1 MRIVLKFVFC
11 SVFIACLFT
20 PSRSHAE
27 QLQEFGDYIIY
38 YNALSA
44 DMLPE
49 SVAKQYGFVHSAH
62 TGLLNIAVQKKGSTP
77 LPQAV
82 AAQITGTA
90 TPLLG
95 QALPI
100 RFREIKED
108 DGTVYYLG
116 EFPVSARDT
125 YRLTLSIIP
134 AGREQPYE
142 LKFSKEYVGE

>member
-1 MRIVLKFVFC
+1 MHTPLKFVFC
-11 SVFIACLFT
+11 IAFVAGLFA
-20 PSRSHAE
+20 PARSHAE
-27 QLQEFGDYIIY
+27 QFQEFADYIVY

-44 DMLPE
+44 DMLPD

-62 TGLLNIAVQKKGSTP
+62 TGLLNIAVQKKTSAAQ
-77 LPQAV
+77 PQAV
-82 AAQITGTA
+82 PAQITGTA

-116 EFPVSARDT
+116 EFPVAARDT
-125 YRLTLSIIP
+125 YRMALSITP

-142 LKFSKEYVGE
+142 LKFSKEYVGD

>member
-1 MRIVLKFVFC
+1 MRILLKLFFCNVFV
-11 SVFIACLFT
+11 VGLFA
-20 PSRSHAE
+20 PARSHAE
-27 QLQEFGDYIIY
+27 QLQEFGDYIVY

-44 DMLPE
+44 DMLPD
-49 SVAKQYGFVHSAH
+49 SVAKQYGFMHSAR

-77 LPQAV
+77 QPQAV
-82 AAQITGTA
+82 SAQITGTA

-95 QALPI
+95 QSLPI

-125 YRLTLSIIP
+125 YRMVLSITP

>member
-1 MRIVLKFVFC
+1 MHILLKFVFC
-11 SVFIACLFT
+11 SVFVVGLFA
-20 PSRSHAE
+20 PARSDAE
-27 QLQEFGDYIIY
+27 QLQEFGDYIVY

-44 DMLPE
+44 DMLPD
-49 SVAKQYGFVHSAH
+49 SVAKQYGFVHSSR
-62 TGLLNIAVQKKGSTP
+62 TGLLNIAVQKKSSTP

-82 AAQITGTA
+82 SAQITGTA

-116 EFPVSARDT
+116 EFPVAARDT
-125 YRLTLSIIP
+125 YRLALSITP